1 MTDREPDLRRY
12 VQDLLATLRTREPAA
27 YRAFVARWRELH
39 QRGAAEQLLASDDA
53 ALRLRMERMI
63 LDNPVLTELHGTARD
78 YLAAHGAARAP
89 AGAPGGGPTVR
100 LRRRRPARAPHEEGH
115 NR

>member
-1 MTDREPDLRRY
+1 VTDREPDLRRY
-12 VQDLLATLRTREPAA
+12 VQDLLATLRTRQPAA
-27 YRAFVARWRELH
+27 YRAFLGRWRELH

-63 LDNPVLTELHGTARD
+63 LDNPVLADLHGAARD

-89 AGAPGGGPTVR
+89 QAAPGGGRTVR
-100 LRRRRPARAPHEEGH
+100 LRRRRPARTSHQEGH
-115 NR
+115 RQ